1 MLCRLHW
8 SRTECSNREI
18 ISATLISWLI
28 RHLLQFSSF
37 STLKSQISHFFTFTF
52 KHCFYLQLHA
62 FEKKLHRVI
71 LEQKNTRMYSVTCIE
86 LSGAFLHYSPNCW
99 VVAAPAK
106 YINIYKYTYIYISQQ
121 ASGGSI
127 KAEIF
132 QLSRAACQF
141 VESCQG
147 TCLRL
152 VTWSGLPFEPQTTN
166 KTNKQT
172 KTKHAGPRAQTT
184 LQMILSFSDLPEW
197 AGFVYMRQFKQRLCV
212 Y

>member
-18 ISATLISWLI
+18 ILATLISWLI
-28 RHLLQFSSF
+28 RHSLQFSSF

-71 LEQKNTRMYSVTCIE
+71 LEQKNTRTYSVTCIE

-99 VVAAPAK
+99 VVALPAI
-106 YINIYKYTYIYISQQ
+106 YINIYKKSTSIWWKYKSWKIS
-121 ASGGSI
+121 AKSRC
-127 KAEIF
+127 
-132 QLSRAACQF
+132 LSVRRELPGHLSPARHLKWPPLRAA
-141 VESCQG
+141 
-147 TCLRL
+147 LL
-152 VTWSGLPFEPQTTN
+152 HKTTN

-172 KTKHAGPRAQTT
+172 KTKHAGPEAQTT